1 MKLFLKTNKY
11 FISLFLLLLFFIFIA
26 FYIYNLLENKNS
38 QILKLENSFKV
49 TKDIISLQKRY
60 AQSLSILLSS
70 DTEIVNAYRK
80 KDKTS
85 CYEVI
90 QKKILSLKN
99 YQNTKIEIQVHNK
112 DLTTFLRSWDLDAQN
127 NPISF
132 RKGVLKVKETKKAYV
147 AIELGKRL
155 NIKAISPIIYKDE
168 YIGSLEVIIDFSFI
182 EKELRQKGLD
192 FYVLLDKKYLNIATE
207 LSHNPLVK
215 DYVIVNKKNISNLDG
230 LNFKDLKEYGYINNE
245 KYSFVY
251 FRIFDYENRNLG
263 YILSGFY
270 NDFSSLDDKHFDIVD
285 LRDKK

>member
-230 LNFKDLKEYGYINNE
+230 LSFKNLKEYGYINNE

>member
-215 DYVIVNKKNISNLDG
+215 NYVIVNKKNISNLDG